1 METFKKAQKPG
12 WTLTG
17 EAAELIEKAV
27 NIENNDWTA
36 RHRAPETRKA
46 GRSPTLNATHWLLMD
61 FVAITAQRTAATCLP
76 VGCSVDVQRVLR
88 EAAARASLAWI
99 RRRRASSSPAS
110 AQP

>member
-36 RHRAPETRKA
+36 RHRAP
-46 GRSPTLNATHWLLMD
+46 
-61 FVAITAQRTAATCLP
+61 
-76 VGCSVDVQRVLR
+76 
-88 EAAARASLAWI
+88 
-99 RRRRASSSPAS
+99 
-110 AQP
+110 